1 MYYLKLYIYS
11 ICILDMILFVNKMGF
26 KRFANNYFLF
36 LFICY
41 KDQIIE
47 KKQSHMNSFYIG
59 SHLLT
64 DPWQFGKDPLTGSW
78 HRKEKVGCIYEAPQ
92 SLRELF
98 LYVFHADLFYVTRA
112 ASKSVSF
119 CCD

>member
-1 MYYLKLYIYS
+1 MYYLELYIYS

-26 KRFANNYFLF
+26 KRFANNYILF

-47 KKQSHMNSFYIG
+47 KKQSRMNSFYIG

-64 DPWQFGKDPLTGSW
+64 DP
-78 HRKEKVGCIYEAPQ
+78 
-92 SLRELF
+92 
-98 LYVFHADLFYVTRA
+98 
-112 ASKSVSF
+112 
-119 CCD
+119 